1 MAMCN
6 IPSTNTDPQYRYKMP
21 RLVAKVEGRGNGIKT
36 CIVNMGEVARAIK
49 RPPQYVTK
57 FFGNDLGAQST
68 YTNKEGEGERS
79 IVRGAHQVEDLRT
92 SLDKFIE
99 KYVCCENCHL
109 PEIDMLIK
117 KGIIQGRCN
126 ACGWA
131 GELDNVDKL
140 AAFILK
146 NPPDESGMSLGTVDQ
161 GGKRDKKNKKGK
173 EDKAEEDDED
183 DDDASGSGGKEKK
196 DKKDKKDKKEKK
208 EKKERTNRKEGEDK
222 EEKRDQK
229 VTRFEMHTNTSWDS
243 AGAASPRMRPATE
256 TGFNSSSRL
265 GLRFD
270 LDFGKDADP
279 DYAARLQEILDLRKP
294 RSSLSPS
301 SPSSPSFR
309 TIPASGTS
317 SWAGRRN
324 DGHFEERYK
333 TAFKHV
339 GDYSSP
345 ALRASLM
352 GFRPSSPGTAVLPET
367 ARPFLKSLTPHFS
380 PTQARDD
387 LRSLRTLAPMTA
399 A

>member
-1 MAMCN
+1 
-6 IPSTNTDPQYRYKMP
+6 
-21 RLVAKVEGRGNGIKT
+21 
-36 CIVNMGEVARAIK
+36 MGKK
-49 RPPQYVTK
+49 RK
-57 FFGNDLGAQST
+57 SDDS
-68 YTNKEGEGERS
+68 S
-79 IVRGAHQVEDLRT
+79 
-92 SLDKFIE
+92 
-99 KYVCCENCHL
+99 
-109 PEIDMLIK
+109 
-117 KGIIQGRCN
+117 
-126 ACGWA
+126 
-131 GELDNVDKL
+131 
-140 AAFILK
+140 
-146 NPPDESGMSLGTVDQ
+146 
-161 GGKRDKKNKKGK
+161 
-173 EDKAEEDDED
+173 EDD
-183 DDDASGSGGKEKK
+183 SIPKKKQKK
-196 DKKDKKDKKEKK
+196 DKKDKDVKEKKEKKEDKKDKKEKK